1 MAQALEITG
10 NLRDRFVQAAVLL
23 QTLGPV
29 HEVSTELHTLD
40 QDFSQYEIGADH
52 ENFLKQ
58 RFLDSF
64 ALICATEKD
73 GARVSAACLEEGS
86 PEGTIIRVA
95 SNGGVTE
102 HTLRELRDLVD
113 VLNSTIADGSPVR
126 NQEYEI
132 LSRIINLDYS
142 RILHYLKKI
151 KAEYRALKEHFAIMA
166 PKVGM
171 SNGSS
176 FRKSFDWLWDLLHTV
191 EKLSHT
197 PTQQEIGDLLKTARA
212 GRPYLSQFLE
222 AASSSNP
229 PHSPRWIK
237 AVRKLGRYRIA
248 SQAIAHFAIAFP
260 TLFNPMIVESVKA
273 PLRIAYTSNRDATPL
288 TSVLRRTIGS
298 GREDYHRSRLAAL
311 WDTRDPESH
320 FRQSCSINLVAH
332 AEMQL
337 LNFYD
342 HRHYRR
348 PSIPLIGWTAATN
361 QMILR
366 NEATLSPSQVIES
379 ESPLHVIRASGLATS
394 PTTSDINGTVRTASP
409 VRCPEEDNADHL
421 LSKMVFHFRRSD
433 NPSRQDII
441 QMDDILDSPG
451 GDPSWE
457 KMIEILSADG
467 HFGVSFEEGRDFLM
481 FDDQVRVCN
490 ERQFRACVQRLRNSK
505 VWNSDVMVGNFDM
518 LRAKNRQEL
527 YSF

>member
-1 MAQALEITG
+1 
-10 NLRDRFVQAAVLL
+10 
-23 QTLGPV
+23 
-29 HEVSTELHTLD
+29 
-40 QDFSQYEIGADH
+40 
-52 ENFLKQ
+52 
-58 RFLDSF
+58 
-64 ALICATEKD
+64 
-73 GARVSAACLEEGS
+73 
-86 PEGTIIRVA
+86 
-95 SNGGVTE
+95 
-102 HTLRELRDLVD
+102 
-113 VLNSTIADGSPVR
+113 
-126 NQEYEI
+126 
-132 LSRIINLDYS
+132 
-142 RILHYLKKI
+142 
-151 KAEYRALKEHFAIMA
+151 MA

-222 AASSSNP
+222 AANSSNP

-273 PLRIAYTSNRDATPL
+273 PLRIAYTSNRDVRPL

-298 GREDYHRSRLAAL
+298 GREEYHRSRLAAI
-311 WDTRDPESH
+311 WNTRDPESH
-320 FRQSCSINLVAH
+320 FREACSINLVAH

-342 HRHYRR
+342 HRPYRR
-348 PSIPLIGWTAATN
+348 PPFPLIGVSKKSCFLCSMFVSRHSGKFALPYRHYKLDSSWIPPPMFDDRVYKQCKEIVNRLVEEMEKAAKYGLEHRLGHRGSFIPADSTASMSLFGLTGSGPRENLTRLPSGSQWTTATN
-361 QMILR
+361 QMVLR
-366 NEATLSPSQVIES
+366 NEANPSPSQVIES
-379 ESPLHVIRASGLATS
+379 ESPLHIIRASGLAAS
-394 PTTSDINGTVRTASP
+394 PTTSEINGTVRTASP
-409 VRCPEEDNADHL
+409 VRYPEEDNADHL

-518 LRAKNRQEL
+518 LRAENRQEL